1 MSIRAQP
8 CEACPYRR
16 DVPSGMWHAD
26 EYLKLPPY
34 DAPTQE
40 QPAAPFLCH
49 ATPDFFCHGWAVVGM
64 TRGHA
69 YELLSLRLYEAL
81 GGEAS
86 MVPEPKVP
94 LFGSG
99 LEAAEHGL
107 RAIRRPGKKARA
119 LMDKLRE
126 RYGRL
131 REVDAKSHDDLS

>member
-1 MSIRAQP
+1 
-8 CEACPYRR
+8 
-16 DVPSGMWHAD
+16 MWAAE

-34 DAPTQE
+34 DAPTQD
-40 QPAAPFLCH
+40 QPAVPFLCH

-64 TRGHA
+64 SHGHDH
-69 YELLSLRLYEAL
+69 ELLSLRLAQAF
-81 GGEAS
+81 GHPQV
-86 MVPEPKVP
+86 VPEPKVP

-131 REVDAKSHDDLS
+131 RTLDDKSPDALV